1 MDAPAKPRPQ
11 PDELSEAYWQA
22 ARGGRLL
29 IQRCNA
35 CGEHQWYP
43 RAFCLRCGG
52 EPAWV
57 EASGRGVV
65 HTFTVVRRST
75 NPEFADD
82 TPYVFAIVALEE
94 GVRMASRI
102 VGVAP
107 EDVRC
112 ELPVRVVFPP
122 GDDETPLP
130 CFTGG

>member
-1 MDAPAKPRPQ
+1 MDTAKPRPLL
-11 PDELSEAYWQA
+11 DTLSEPFWEA
-22 ARGGRLL
+22 AREGRLL
-29 IQRCNA
+29 IQRCER

-43 RAFCLRCGG
+43 RAQCVRCGG

-57 EASGRGVV
+57 EASGSGVV
-65 HTFTVVRRST
+65 HTFTVVRRTT
-75 NPEFADD
+75 NPEFAEDM
-82 TPYVFAIVALEE
+82 PYVLAIVQLDE

-102 VGVAP
+102 VGVTP

-122 GDDETPLP
+122 SDEEIPLP